1 MAIIFKDTYLK
12 AGVLSYFAS
21 KDTEKKLAFSWL
33 VAMTI
38 AAERV
43 APSAMS
49 RTRRRHRLLVLA
61 MDDSLMCIG
70 KWDSKVEI

>member
-1 MAIIFKDTYLK
+1 ML
-12 AGVLSYFAS
+12 YFAS
-21 KDTEKKLAFSWL
+21 IDTEKKVVVSWL

-49 RTRRRHRLLVLA
+49 LSRRALILLVLA
-61 MDDSLMCIG
+61 MDATIF
-70 KWDSKVEI
+70 EANY